1 MKPLLTPE
9 TQAII
14 EARAK
19 QPHGSLLGL
28 DNPLKVM
35 RVDFTLREIS
45 VITGLSLRTLSRH
58 STNYSFKSTSH
69 KVLASFALD
78 YVTNVMSNPKLDG
91 PFVRAIYDR
100 CKEWYKQ

>member
-1 MKPLLTPE
+1 
-9 TQAII
+9 
-14 EARAK
+14 
-19 QPHGSLLGL
+19 
-28 DNPLKVM
+28 M

-78 YVTNVMSNPKLDG
+78 YVVNVMNNPQLDG
-91 PFVRAIYDR
+91 PFVRAIYEK
-100 CKEWYKQ
+100 CKEWYHDQTNNARG

>member
-1 MKPLLTPE
+1 MKQLLTPE

-19 QPHGSLLGL
+19 LPRGSLLGL

-58 STNYSFKSTSH
+58 STNYSFKSVSH

-78 YVTNVMSNPKLDG
+78 YVTNVINNPELDG
-91 PFVRAIYDR
+91 PLVRIIYEK